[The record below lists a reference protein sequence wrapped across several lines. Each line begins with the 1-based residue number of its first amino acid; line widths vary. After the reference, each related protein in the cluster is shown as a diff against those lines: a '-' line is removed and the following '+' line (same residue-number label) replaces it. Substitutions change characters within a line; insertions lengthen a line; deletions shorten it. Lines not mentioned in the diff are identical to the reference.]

1 MSTTKSNVQIN
12 PDLSAACARNEKMNY
27 AYAWHSPDYD
37 IATANGL
44 TSAPAS
50 PVADDSAVTG
60 GIIYLN
66 PEGER
71 KELSPDDIIE
81 LWPPTVMGAIE
92 RDRLAHERRI

>member
-12 PDLSAACARNEKMNY
+12 PDLSAVCARNEKMNY

-81 LWPPTVMGAIE
+81 LWYQPDWERLSAIG
-92 RDRLAHERRI
+92 LLMNAG